1 MKIRT
6 IKDLKELIQDLPDD
20 VEVMCYNGGNGG
32 LWPIS
37 WIVSKDTLTEEE
49 LLGCY
54 PNGLI
59 PKLVLQ

>member
-20 VEVMCYNGGNGG
+20 VEVMCYNGGNGS

-37 WIVSKDTLTEEE
+37 HWIVSKDTLTEEE
-49 LLGCY
+49 LR
-54 PNGLI
+54 I
-59 PKLVLQ
+59 VIQMV

>member
-32 LWPIS
+32 LWPI
-37 WIVSKDTLTEEE
+37 
-49 LLGCY
+49 
-54 PNGLI
+54 LI
-59 PKLVLQ
+59 G